1 MATVIVKLPRA
12 AQGPL
17 DSTVR
22 LVLQE
27 NLKFAF
33 PQYTFRFVSE
43 PNAEGFA
50 IVLASGD
57 RGRRA
62 VDDLDQIQTAVKRIT
77 EELVKAGGSQVRAE
91 QHGMTATGRSPT
103 REN

>member
-1 MATVIVKLPRA
+1 MATFIVKLPRA
-12 AQGPL
+12 AEGPL
-17 DSTVR
+17 DSTVQ

-33 PQYTFRFVSE
+33 PQYTFRFVPE

-50 IVLASGD
+50 VVLASGV

-62 VDDLDQIQTAVKRIT
+62 VDDLDQIQTAVKRII
-77 EELVKAGGSQVRAE
+77 EELAKAAG
-91 QHGMTATGRSPT
+91 HG
-103 REN
+103 